1 MKMTRPVRARLTMTW
16 GKQQMPLSAAMVP
29 IVAPGFSQD
38 CRYFQP
44 SPAFLKPSN
53 QVAMRRQFAL
63 TLDMAKVSL
72 QHTCMVSGKTE

>member
-1 MKMTRPVRARLTMTW
+1 MKMTRPVKARLTMTW
-16 GKQQMPLSAAMVP
+16 GKQQMPLRAPMVP

-72 QHTCMVSGKTE
+72 QDSDAGFQGKA